1 MKYLSYEEFEK
12 EKADC
17 MQQIK
22 DAGAQDIIDWVY
34 SEWDAAKEKL
44 ATLE

>member
-1 MKYLSYEEFEK
+1 
-12 EKADC
+12 

-34 SEWDAAKEKL
+34 SEWERCKEEL
-44 ATLE
+44 GTL